1 VIVSGP
7 VKDVQVKVVLKIWSL
22 QDFEGLFADSSLL
35 RYFGFGI
42 LVVFYECSW
51 QKGSLG

>member
-1 VIVSGP
+1 VIVLGP
-7 VKDVQVKVVLKIWSL
+7 VKDVEVKVVLKIWSL

-35 RYFGFGI
+35 RYLDFGI
-42 LVVFYECSW
+42 LIVFYECSW

>member
-1 VIVSGP
+1 MVVSGP
-7 VKDVQVKVVLKIWSL
+7 VKDVEVKVVLKIGSL

-42 LVVFYECSW
+42 LAVF
-51 QKGSLG
+51 